1 MLNTIINNEALGVI
15 FPNSYD
21 GLVPELVKERLM
33 ASIPFASRYRLV
45 DFAISSMA
53 RAGIDNISLIARE
66 NYLSLM
72 DHLGSGREWD
82 LARKN
87 GGLNI
92 IPPYAQ
98 KEIKVYTGRVEALES
113 IKDFLTSQKEKY
125 VVMSDT
131 NMVAN
136 LDYAE
141 IIATHKKNGADI
153 TAVYR
158 KQEIPETF
166 KKPLGSNHD
175 LYYTFDVEGN
185 RIKQLFVNSK
195 RDGEVNFSMNVYV
208 IERELLIR
216 LIEEAYVLGFTC
228 FERDVIAP
236 QVEML
241 DVQGYCYEGYAAYI
255 YDMKSYFDENMKLL
269 EDENLNGLF
278 GPGPVWTKIRD
289 DNPTRYIKGAKV
301 ANVMAADG
309 CVIEGEVENSILFR
323 GVKIAKGAKVKNCVL
338 MQDTVVNAG
347 ASLEYVITDK
357 NVVISE
363 NKSLVG
369 TDSFQVFVAKKQ
381 TV

>member
-1 MLNTIINNEALGVI
+1 MLNTVNNKEALGVI

-33 ASIPFASRYRLV
+33 GSVPFASRYRLV
-45 DFAISSMA
+45 DFVISSMA

-98 KEIKVYTGRVEALES
+98 KEIKVYNGRVEALES
-113 IKDFLTSQKEKY
+113 IKSFLVEQKEKY
-125 VVMSDT
+125 VVLSD
-131 NMVAN
+131 AN
-136 LDYAE
+136 FAANINFGD
-141 IIATHKKNGADI
+141 IISKHKKSGADI

-158 KQEIPETF
+158 KQEIPENF
-166 KKPLGSNHD
+166 KKTLGTNHD
-175 LYYTFDVEGN
+175 LYYTLDLDGN

-195 RDGEVNFSMNVYV
+195 RDGEVNFSMNIYV
-208 IERELLIR
+208 IDRELLIR
-216 LIEEAYVLGFTC
+216 LIDEAYVLGFTC

-236 QVEML
+236 QIDML
-241 DVQGYCYEGYAAYI
+241 DVQAYCYEGYVAHI
-255 YDMKSYFDENMKLL
+255 HDMKSYFDENMRLL
-269 EDENLNGLF
+269 EEDNLKGLF
-278 GPGPVWTKIRD
+278 GPGQIYTKIRD

-301 ANVMAADG
+301 SNVMAADG
-309 CVIEGEVENSILFR
+309 CVIEGEVENSVLFR
-323 GVKIAKGAKVKNCVL
+323 GVKVGKGAKVKNCVL
-338 MQDTVVNAG
+338 MQDTVVGENAT
-347 ASLEYVITDK
+347 LEYVVTDK
-357 NVVISE
+357 DVTITSG
-363 NKSLVG
+363 KALAG
-369 TDSFQVFVAKKQ
+369 TDTFQVFVAKAQ